1 MDILVIGVVGL
12 VGVLVGAGGMR
23 ALRSDPD
30 EAKAR
35 EVELD
40 LRDAQERIEELTSSL
55 QRARSSA
62 DDGATRT
69 LEQQLENLGG
79 LVGQPLAFFAVQ
91 VSKVTSGEDSGLEA
105 GDLAVTGQ
113 RLVAA
118 LREAGVHVAG
128 EPGDQDCFD
137 PTRHTP
143 ATADI
148 EPGTPVVCLVPAIE
162 TQNGFLVRRA
172 VVEKQ

>member
-1 MDILVIGVVGL
+1 MDLLVIGIVGL
-12 VGVLVGAGGMR
+12 VGVLIGAGGMR
-23 ALRSDPD
+23 ALRPDSD

-55 QRARSSA
+55 QRARSTA
-62 DDGATRT
+62 DDDATRT
-69 LEQQLENLGG
+69 VEQQLENLGG

-91 VSKVTSGEDSGLEA
+91 VSKVTAGQDSELEA
-105 GDLAVTGQ
+105 SDLAVTGQ
-113 RLVAA
+113 RLIAA

-128 EPGDQDCFD
+128 DPGDHDEFD
-137 PTRHTP
+137 STRHTP
-143 ATADI
+143 ATGEL

-162 TQNGFLVRRA
+162 TSNGLMVRRA